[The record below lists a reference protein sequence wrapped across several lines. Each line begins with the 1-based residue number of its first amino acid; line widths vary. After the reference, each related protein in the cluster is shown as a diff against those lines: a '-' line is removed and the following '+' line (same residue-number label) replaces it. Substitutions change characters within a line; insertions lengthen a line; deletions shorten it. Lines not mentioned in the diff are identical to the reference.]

1 MTQNGAFDAVA
12 DAVISGDEAA
22 LKTLLMEDSAL
33 IHQRSRH
40 HGATL
45 LHYIAANGVEEEL
58 QRTPAN
64 AVQIARILLEA
75 GADPNA
81 KAEFYGRPAAALGLL
96 VSSVHPHRAG
106 LQAALAC
113 LLLDAGAD
121 GNEAL
126 LTALAFGYGETAQVL
141 AQRLPID
148 TLPIAA
154 GLGRIDI
161 FDALMPVASA
171 EDRHQALA
179 LAALHGQV
187 AILERLVAAGG
198 DVNRLNPIGFH
209 GHATP
214 LHLAVWKGHDVA
226 VRWLVEH
233 GARIDIPD
241 AIHGGTPLGWARHE
255 GHATL
260 AFYLES
266 RTV

>member
-1 MTQNGAFDAVA
+1 MTPDAVFDAAA
-12 DAVISGDEAA
+12 DAVVDGDEAA
-22 LKTLLMEDSAL
+22 LKALLAQHPDL
-33 IHQRSRH
+33 IQARSGR

-45 LHYIAANGVEEEL
+45 LHYIAANGVENER

-64 AVQIARILLEA
+64 VLAMARILLET

-81 KAEFYGRPAAALGLL
+81 RAEFYGRPAATLGLV

-106 LQAALAC
+106 LQAAIAN

-121 GNEAL
+121 GDDAL
-126 LTALAFGYGETAQVL
+126 LTALAFGYSDTSQVL

-154 GLGRIDI
+154 GLGRTDI
-161 FDALMPVASA
+161 FNALMPGASA
-171 EDRHQALA
+171 ENRHQALA

-187 AILERLVAAGG
+187 AILERLVAAGEN
-198 DVNRLNPIGFH
+198 VNRLNPVGFH

-214 LHLAVWKGHDVA
+214 LHLAVWKGQEAA

-255 GHATL
+255 GQSAI
-260 AFYLES
+260 ARYLGS